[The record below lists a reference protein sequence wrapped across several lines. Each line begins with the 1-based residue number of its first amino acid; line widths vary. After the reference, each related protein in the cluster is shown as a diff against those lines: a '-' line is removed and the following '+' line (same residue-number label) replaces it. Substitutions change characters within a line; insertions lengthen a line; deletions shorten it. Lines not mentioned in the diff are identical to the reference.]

1 MAVTNIA
8 IGNIFYVFFVL
19 LLIFG
24 GAYKTP
30 YGVLSVSV
38 IIFILST
45 AKFLFSLGG
54 KQVYKIR
61 FFYQKHYFLYQSVIL
76 VFLFFY
82 SLVLFV
88 FFDDGDFLFISMQL
102 KQFSIAIISSLM
114 FYYLIENKIKEIH
127 FSSLLSGVCS
137 FLIFMIA
144 LLYVQI
150 TNPPFRI
157 RFIEITALDGHWLEF
172 STNSLRGIGLQGL
185 SIWDTSLAFSF
196 FCFISIAALKNRY
209 YLVFIIMQPMLLTLT
224 ALSGRT
230 GLIYYLVFLTL
241 GLIAIKKIKE
251 LMMVMVMSFLT
262 VFILYASDNAIINS
276 VLNFALELFIN
287 VANGD
292 VASGSTNDL
301 IDNHLFVPEIENV
314 ILGDNIY
321 IGDGDIFASKINR
334 SSDSAFVINYA
345 AYGIV
350 GVLATI
356 NLVYITAKIIS
367 GCYGLDP
374 HANMIIRR
382 LVSFFS
388 FIIALGIYIKVP
400 LYVSATLL
408 KSMVF
413 VAIVIASINANKIK
427 VVV

>member
-172 STNSLRGIGLQGL
+172 ATNSLRGIGLQGL

-230 GLIYYLVFLTL
+230 GLIYYLVF
-241 GLIAIKKIKE
+241 
-251 LMMVMVMSFLT
+251 S
-262 VFILYASDNAIINS
+262 
-276 VLNFALELFIN
+276 
-287 VANGD
+287 
-292 VASGSTNDL
+292 
-301 IDNHLFVPEIENV
+301 
-314 ILGDNIY
+314 Y
-321 IGDGDIFASKINR
+321 IGFDCHKKN
-334 SSDSAFVINYA
+334 
-345 AYGIV
+345 
-350 GVLATI
+350 
-356 NLVYITAKIIS
+356 
-367 GCYGLDP
+367 
-374 HANMIIRR
+374 
-382 LVSFFS
+382 
-388 FIIALGIYIKVP
+388 
-400 LYVSATLL
+400 
-408 KSMVF
+408 
-413 VAIVIASINANKIK
+413 
-427 VVV
+427 